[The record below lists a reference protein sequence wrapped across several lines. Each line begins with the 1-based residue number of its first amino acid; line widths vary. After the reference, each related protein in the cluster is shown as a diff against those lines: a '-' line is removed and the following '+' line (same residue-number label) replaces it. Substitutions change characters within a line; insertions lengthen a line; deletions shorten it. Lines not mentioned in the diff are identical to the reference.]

1 MKPFS
6 TVAIP
11 HKDILEGRLTMDVF
25 AADLWEVYKGRAPEE
40 YLKSDIFFRKTYL
53 THGLKNLLEVAEK
66 RLRGESGD
74 SIIQL
79 HTPFGGG
86 KTHALIALYHKV
98 KDWKAKVVVIDGTAL
113 DPKNDILWEEM
124 EKQLTGKV
132 EKLKGNTS
140 PGKNNLREFFNAHQP
155 LMILMDEILAYA
167 TKASGIQVGESSLA
181 SQVLTFIHELTAT
194 ISTLPNSILFL
205 TLPSSHLE
213 HYDEGAEKLFQ
224 QLQKITGR
232 TEKIYSPVQ
241 EEEIAH
247 IIRRRLFSNIVTD
260 EAGDIVEGF
269 LSYAERERLL
279 PEGVEKSYYRDK
291 FLDSYPFQPEVIDV
305 LYKRWGSFPT
315 FQRTR
320 GVLRLLSLVVHSLKH
335 TTRPYIR
342 VADFDLK
349 NDELRRELIKHIGN
363 EYDSI
368 IAQDITSAE
377 AGSKK
382 VDKSLGDAY
391 LPYFFGSKVATSI
404 FLYSFSGGPERGATI
419 SDIKLACSDMS
430 TPSSIVVETVDK
442 LIDTLFYI
450 SEQGLFF
457 TNQPNLNHILLTR
470 MDSLSSDMVKTE
482 EKRIIFDNL
491 KKDHFDIY
499 IWPDNPKDIPDDRHL
514 KLIVLRDSSRA
525 KEILHNYGERPRIYC
540 NTLIF
545 LCPLE
550 GETIPFENY
559 LKRKIAWQMIERDG
573 TLRLSAEQK
582 REVKSRRE
590 TSENEVRDRIR
601 RLYRTIWLP
610 VKDGLK
616 ELDLG
621 IPTYKADA
629 SIVSEIYER
638 LRSEGEILDKFS
650 PIILKEKYLKNRDF
664 VDTKSVNDSL
674 YSTPGEI
681 RIINENVLA
690 NSIKEGVKIGLFGAG
705 YKENSKPKCTNF
717 KDDYSPSLVEGE
729 VLIIPDL
736 CEPQKPLTV
745 TEEQLQ
751 KLIVEIR
758 STKTPSEL
766 NEVEKKLPLDLMS
779 QEMRDK
785 IYVEVKKRRDEL
797 PTDRKV
803 YKNINL
809 ELNVPQGKISD
820 VAKMVGFIKTKFQDV
835 NTSINISATNG
846 EIPIS
851 DYENTVEETIK
862 QANIQIIKEDKN

>member
-40 YLKSDIFFRKTYL
+40 YFKSDIFFRKTYV
-53 THGLKNLLEVAEK
+53 TNGLKNLLEVAEK
-66 RLRGESGD
+66 RLKGESGD

-86 KTHALIALYHKV
+86 KTHALIALYHKARE
-98 KDWKAKVVVIDGTAL
+98 WNTKVVVIDGTAL
-113 DPKNDILWEEM
+113 DPKSNILWEEM

-140 PGKNNLREFFNAHQP
+140 PGKNNIRELLNCHQP
-155 LMILMDEILAYA
+155 LMILMDEILAYT
-167 TKASGIQVGESSLA
+167 TKASGIQVGESTLA

-247 IIRRRLFSNIVTD
+247 IIRRRLFSNIATD
-260 EAGDIVEGF
+260 EAQDIVEGF
-269 LSYAERERLL
+269 ISYAERERLL
-279 PEGVEKSYYRDK
+279 PEGVEKSYYREK

-320 GVLRLLSLVVHSLKH
+320 GVLRLLSLVIHSLKH

-368 IAQDITSAE
+368 IAQDITSAD

-391 LPYFFGSKVATSI
+391 LPYFFGTKVATSI

-419 SDIKLACSDMS
+419 SEIKLACSDLS

-442 LIDTLFYI
+442 LRDTLFYI
-450 SEQGLFF
+450 SEQGIFF
-457 TNQPNLNHILLTR
+457 NNQPNLNHILLTR
-470 MDSLSSDMVKTE
+470 MDSLGSDMVKTE

-525 KEILHNYGERPRIYC
+525 KEILHDYGERPRIYC

-550 GETIPFENY
+550 GETISFENY
-559 LKRKIAWQMIERDG
+559 LKRKIAWQMVDRDG
-573 TLRLSAEQK
+573 TLRLSEEQK

-621 IPTYKADA
+621 IPTYKSDT
-629 SIVSEIYER
+629 SIATEIYER

-664 VDTKSVNDSL
+664 VDIKSINDSL

-681 RIINENVLA
+681 RIINDNVLA
-690 NSIKEGVKIGLFGAG
+690 YGISEGVKIGLFGAG
-705 YKENSKPKCTNF
+705 YKENSKIKCTNF

-729 VLIIPDL
+729 VLIIPEL
-736 CEPQKPLTV
+736 CEPPKHDIL
-745 TEEQLQ
+745 TEEQLI
-751 KLIVEIR
+751 LILGEVR
-758 STKTPSEL
+758 NAKTLAEL
-766 NEVEKKLPLDLMS
+766 NEFERKLLFDKIS
-779 QEMRDK
+779 QEQLERVNLGIK
-785 IYVEVKKRRDEL
+785 NRRDDL
-797 PTDRKV
+797 TQDRKV
-803 YKNINL
+803 YRNITL

-835 NTSINISATNG
+835 DVRINISATSG
-846 EIPIS
+846 EMPIS

-862 QANIQIIKEDKN
+862 QANLQIIKEDKS